1 MSALK
6 KTRPIPQ
13 VPIEAPVSTDTV
25 CAIVDGHG
33 IEPVASPAHELQQV
47 LHDAG
52 YRSEAFREQSM
63 SNAMLVLTLICV
75 YALAMM
81 MLLGS
86 ISA

>member
-1 MSALK
+1 MATAKKLK
-6 KTRPIPQ
+6 IQ
-13 VPIEAPVSTDTV
+13 SVPAPSPARAESLRAVAED
-25 CAIVDGHG
+25 HG
-33 IEPVASPAHELQQV
+33 LTPVTSPAHELQQA

-52 YRSEAFREQSM
+52 YRSQAFQQPPM

-86 ISA
+86 FSA

>member
-1 MSALK
+1 MATAKKLK
-6 KTRPIPQ
+6 TQ
-13 VPIEAPVSTDTV
+13 SAPVLSSARAESLRAVAED
-25 CAIVDGHG
+25 HG
-33 IEPVASPAHELQQV
+33 LAPVASPAHELQQA

-52 YRSEAFREQSM
+52 FRSQTFQQRPM

-86 ISA
+86 FSA

>member
-1 MSALK
+1 MATAKKLKIPSVPAPSAARAESLRAVAEDHGL
-6 KTRPIPQ
+6 T
-13 VPIEAPVSTDTV
+13 PVT
-25 CAIVDGHG
+25 
-33 IEPVASPAHELQQV
+33 SPAHELQQA

-52 YRSEAFREQSM
+52 YRSQAFQQRPM

-86 ISA
+86 FSA